1 MSANLLRHIPVLTV
15 AALLAAASFAFAQEE
30 TPPEE
35 TPPSSSGPAR
45 PIILP
50 MTPGSSLNKQTPQ
63 HTAPKPT
70 TPRPRIITA
79 PGAPPATTPARG
91 TSTAIAAPERPRNAT
106 NDYLFCN
113 RTSYAASIAVG
124 IRNGGLWLTR
134 GWWTVP
140 AGECKVVV
148 KGPLTQSTYYVF
160 ARSSFAH
167 TGSVR
172 TWGGTQTLCIGNG
185 AFQATSDGSDE
196 CSAGYD
202 PQGFAKIETDGKAA
216 WTTTLSEG
224 TNFKNMDQARV
235 AGLQRLLYDLGRFD
249 GPIDGVAGPK
259 FNEALTQARTE
270 LGVGPGDSAGLYARL
285 LAEATKTQAG
295 AGLTFCNRTQD
306 VIWTALGQDYQGK
319 KESKGWWRLQPGQC
333 AKVIKDRLDDRTMFG
348 FGVADRVEGV
358 PETWGGTEQFCT
370 KDSSFEIDDV
380 TDCAGR
386 GFTSTGF
393 MKIETAGR
401 AGLTF
406 EFAPRRAEVRQE

>member
-1 MSANLLRHIPVLTV
+1 VLANVLRHISLLSAALIV
-15 AALLAAASFAFAQEE
+15 AASSAFAQQPEDPP
-30 TPPEE
+30 PPEQPS
-35 TPPSSSGPAR
+35 TPSR

-50 MTPGSSLNKQTPQ
+50 MTPGSELNKQP
-63 HTAPKPT
+63 ARPANS
-70 TPRPRIITA
+70 PRPRIITA
-79 PGAPPATTPARG
+79 PGASPVGARPSLNAPPPPASG
-91 TSTAIAAPERPRNAT
+91 AAERPRGAT
-106 NDYLFCN
+106 TDYTFCN

-148 KGPLTQSTYYVF
+148 KGQLTQSTYYVF

-167 TGSVR
+167 TGPVR

-185 AFQATSDGSDE
+185 PFQATSDGGEE
-196 CSAGYD
+196 CAAGYD
-202 PQGFAKIETDGKAA
+202 AQGFAKVETEGKAA

-224 TNFKNMDQARV
+224 SGFKTSEQARV
-235 AGLQRLLYDLGRFD
+235 AGLQRLLYDLGRFE
-249 GPIDGVAGPK
+249 GPIDGATGPK
-259 FNEALTQARTE
+259 FSEALTQARTE
-270 LGVGPGDSAGLYARL
+270 LGIGQTDTAGLYARL
-285 LAEATKTQAG
+285 LAEATKIQAV

-319 KESKGWWRLQPGQC
+319 KESKGWWRLQPGAC
-333 AKVIKDRLDDRTMFG
+333 AKVIKDRMDDRVMYG
-348 FGVADRVEGV
+348 FAVADRTEGV

-380 TDCAGR
+380 TDCSGR

-401 AGLTF
+401 SGLTF
-406 EFAPRRAEVRQE
+406 EFAPRRAEVRPE